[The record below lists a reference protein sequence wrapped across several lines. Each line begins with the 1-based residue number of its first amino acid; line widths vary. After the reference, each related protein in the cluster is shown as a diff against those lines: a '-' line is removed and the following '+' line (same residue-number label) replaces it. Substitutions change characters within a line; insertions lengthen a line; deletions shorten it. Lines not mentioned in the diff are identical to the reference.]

1 MKYLLKIYAGRGFTI
16 TVIDGKSWGLEVKA
30 ESTLR
35 ECNSMELFDSKAEAI
50 NEARKN
56 FSEDFFNKLF

>member
-1 MKYLLKIYAGRGFTI
+1 MKYLLKIYAGKGFTI
-16 TVIDGKSWGLEVKA
+16 RVINEKDWSLEVKA

-35 ECNSMELFDSKAEAI
+35 ECSSMELFDSKVEAI